1 MILIVDDNETVRL
14 SLSMLLK
21 RAGHDVA
28 AVATPDEAITAARS
42 EASLRLAVID
52 MNFSTAT
59 DGREG
64 LELLRRLK
72 VLRPDLPVI
81 LITAWG
87 SIPLAVEGMRLGACD
102 FITKPWVNRVMLQRV
117 ETALALA
124 APKADVSCGDFD
136 ASGIIGSDTTLS
148 PVLRTAA
155 RIAST
160 NASVLILGENGTGK
174 ELIAQAIH
182 RNSPRRDG
190 PFVLVNLGGIS
201 RSLFESEMFGH
212 AKGAFTGAVA
222 DRKGRF
228 ELADK
233 GTIFLDE
240 IGDLDAG
247 SQVKLLRVL
256 QEHTFERLGDSTPR
270 QSDFRLIAATNAD
283 LQAMVADGRFREDL
297 FYRINLIVLRLPP
310 LRERLDDIGPLASHF
325 AAKAASAMG
334 LKAPEIAPDAIAW
347 LRSLPWPGNIRQLR
361 NLVERTVLLTPSPRL
376 HADDFRTTAAMAGE
390 TQQSDSKDTPAS
402 PASLDDSERRAVEAA
417 MRTAKGNVT
426 HAASILGVTRQTL
439 YRKLKKHGLAD

>member
-14 SLSMLLK
+14 SLSLLLK

-136 ASGIIGSDTTLS
+136 SSGIIGSDTALS
-148 PVLRTAA
+148 SVLRTAA

-190 PFVLVNLGGIS
+190 PFVMVNLGGIS

-240 IGDLDAG
+240 IGELDAG

-283 LQAMVADGRFREDL
+283 LQTMVADGRFREDL
-297 FYRINLIVLRLPP
+297 FYRINAITLHLPP
-310 LRERLDDIGPLASHF
+310 LRERREDIPLLINHF
-325 AAKAASAMG
+325 ARLTETDRRPEFSSEAIAYLTRLPYPGNVRQLKNIVERSILMSEGPVISLGDIERANRMG
-334 LKAPEIAPDAIAW
+334 LSEPKPETESVNGMTLEEMERKAIENA
-347 LRSLPWPGNIRQLR
+347 LKKHSGNIT
-361 NLVERTVLLTPSPRL
+361 N
-376 HADDFRTTAAMAGE
+376 AALE
-390 TQQSDSKDTPAS
+390 
-402 PASLDDSERRAVEAA
+402 
-417 MRTAKGNVT
+417 
-426 HAASILGVTRQTL
+426 LGITRQAL
-439 YRKLKKHGLAD
+439 YRKIEKYGLTTQTK

>member
-14 SLSMLLK
+14 SLSLLLK

-59 DGREG
+59 DGRQG
-64 LELLRRLK
+64 LELLQRLK
-72 VLRPDLPVI
+72 VLRPEMPVI

-136 ASGIIGSDTTLS
+136 ASGIIGRDTALAS
-148 PVLRTAA
+148 VLRTAA

-190 PFVLVNLGGIS
+190 PFVMVNLGGIS

-361 NLVERTVLLTPSPRL
+361 NLVERTVLLTPSARL

-402 PASLDDSERRAVEAA
+402 PASLDDSERHTIEAA

>member
-14 SLSMLLK
+14 SLSLLLK

-52 MNFSTAT
+52 MNFSTTT
-59 DGREG
+59 DGRQG
-64 LELLRRLK
+64 LELLQRLK
-72 VLRPDLPVI
+72 VLRPEMPVI

-136 ASGIIGSDTTLS
+136 ASGIIGSDTALAS
-148 PVLRTAA
+148 VLRTAA

-190 PFVLVNLGGIS
+190 PFVMVNLGGIS

-347 LRSLPWPGNIRQLR
+347 LRSLPWPGQY
-361 NLVERTVLLTPSPRL
+361 
-376 HADDFRTTAAMAGE
+376 
-390 TQQSDSKDTPAS
+390 TPAS
-402 PASLDDSERRAVEAA
+402 QP
-417 MRTAKGNVT
+417 G
-426 HAASILGVTRQTL
+426 
-439 YRKLKKHGLAD
+439 